1 MMRNDNNH
9 LKFMKLIS
17 GSTKWINF
25 QSKIT
30 RINNYKI
37 INIRIKFPTSSPI
50 LITWKSQYYFEA
62 ISSNGF
68 YVLPHPNFSKK
79 FPIVYLFFLLTIL
92 MNQNLKIF
100 GLFEYRK
107 YLEI

>member
-1 MMRNDNNH
+1 
-9 LKFMKLIS
+9 MKLIS

-37 INIRIKFPTSSPI
+37 INIRIKSLTSSPR
-50 LITWKSQYYFEA
+50 LTTLKFQYYFEA
-62 ISSNGF
+62 SSSNRF
-68 YVLPHPNFSKK
+68 CVLPHPNFSKK
-79 FPIVYLFFLLTIL
+79 FPIEYLFFPPTIL
-92 MNQNLKIF
+92 KNQNRGIF
-100 GLFEYRK
+100 GLFEYRM